1 MAPRLR
7 WFTRVIRTLL
17 ALSVFA
23 ATQAAAETPN
33 SLPPS
38 APKNVLLI
46 VVDDLNTDLGA
57 YGHAIVQSP
66 NIDRLARRGVRFD
79 RAHCQYPLCNPSRV
93 SFLSGRRPESTG
105 VYVLTTPAK
114 TALPDAVLLP
124 QWFRKAGYFTAGAG
138 KVFHNRATND
148 PTSWDEYQD
157 DPTQDPEERAA
168 LDARYGGGDGRPS
181 GRALTSEGA
190 MTRDGTN
197 TRTIL
202 AHLRSSPSRTTPWFL
217 ALGFH
222 KPHLPWTA
230 PARFFALY
238 PDAAL
243 QRAPEPALHGVPSI
257 ALQTELSGFAAPES
271 RTEAL
276 RGYYACISFI
286 DSLLGDVLDELDRQ
300 NLWSS
305 TVVALVSDNGF
316 HLGDHGGLWAKLSA
330 FGASTR
336 VPFILAGAGVPS
348 GQVITEPVEL
358 LDLYPTLAALTGV
371 GVPPGLEGRT
381 LTAAFSPAG
390 AGTLSH
396 SPAASLVYHYDVG
409 NRTDVQART
418 AIGPSWRYTEWDGG
432 RAGREFYSHADDPG
446 EYHNRAGEP
455 SFAKQ
460 EAQAAAFLRALP
472 SPKPGSA
479 NRPRALLPQR

>member
-1 MAPRLR
+1 VSHLR
-7 WFTRVIRTLL
+7 RWLYRIIGILL
-17 ALSVFA
+17 AVGAGGGMLGA
-23 ATQAAAETPN
+23 GETRPATPT
-33 SLPPS
+33 
-38 APKNVLLI
+38 NVLLI

-57 YGHAIVQSP
+57 YGHPVVQSP

-114 TALPDAVLLP
+114 TAVPDAVLLP
-124 QWFRKAGYFTAGAG
+124 QWFRNAGYFTAGAG

-148 PTSWDEYQD
+148 PAAWDHYQD
-157 DPTQDPEERAA
+157 SPTEDPEERAA

-181 GRALTSEGA
+181 GRALTTDGA
-190 MTRDGTN
+190 STRDGVN
-197 TRTIL
+197 ARAIL
-202 AHLRSSPSRTTPWFL
+202 SHLRSPRSRTSPWFL

-238 PDAAL
+238 PDQAL
-243 QRAPEPALHGVPSI
+243 QRSPEPSLRGVPSI
-257 ALQTELSGFAAPES
+257 ALQTELSGFAAPDS

-286 DSLLGDVLDELDRQ
+286 DSLLGEVLDELDRQ

-336 VPFILAGAGVPS
+336 VPFILAGPGIPS
-348 GQVITEPVEL
+348 GQVIADPVEL
-358 LDLYPTLAALTGV
+358 LDLYPTLAALTGLAA
-371 GVPPGLEGRT
+371 PSGLEGRS
-381 LTAAFSPAG
+381 LTGSFSLTHRP
-390 AGTLSH
+390 LDSR
-396 SPAASLVYHYDVG
+396 SVAASLVYHYDVP
-409 NRTDVQART
+409 NQTDVPART

-432 RAGREFYSHADDPG
+432 RAGREFYWHLDDPG
-446 EYHNRAGEP
+446 EYHNRTGEA
-455 SFAKQ
+455 SFAEQ
-460 EAQAAAFLRALP
+460 EAQAAAFLRTLP
-472 SPKPGSA
+472 APRPGPA